1 MIPNIADTVPKV
13 KYQEIILR
21 NWIMKI
27 IFQAFKIPD
36 DAHYTWQKLAI
47 FSEGVQSSYKY
58 EERQWH

>member
-13 KYQEIILR
+13 WSTGRSFL
-21 NWIMKI
+21 I

-36 DAHYTWQKLAI
+36 DTHNTHNSCKKPTI
-47 FSEGVQSSYKY
+47 FSEGVESSYKY